1 MTNIDSVQR
10 SLDGFFPVSENAKK
24 IEVSIYSAKQID
36 RFEKQPNESIATQ
49 SNMNKMS
56 PADQYKYMENPQR
69 YLESAKLKNNLGD
82 PYGTLAAANSVIRK
96 ALLPPVISNPN
107 RSELIQALQ
116 LKQLAE
122 SRLDKAA

>member
-10 SLDGFFPVSENAKK
+10 SYESLFPVSEAAKK
-24 IEVSIYSAKQID
+24 LEVSIHDAKKFD
-36 RFEKQPNESIATQ
+36 RFEKQTTVDAVASDA
-49 SNMNKMS
+49 MKKMS
-56 PADQYKYMENPQR
+56 PIDQYKYMDNPQK
-69 YLESAKLKNNLGD
+69 YMETAKLKNNPGD

-96 ALLPPVISNPN
+96 ALLPPVISNPD
-107 RSELIQALQ
+107 RSELMQALQ